1 MKRAMLGLG
10 VLTLGAAAW
19 AAPVY
24 RAAAAPAPRPAPR
37 TAAVSAAIDDA
48 TIMAIFDAANT
59 WDIETAALG
68 EKKGTTK
75 AIRDLA
81 HQFVRDHRAVRK
93 QGRDLAAKL
102 KLHGHAPKGFA
113 LAKDHADA
121 MATLRSSK
129 GAAFDRAFLEHEVSF
144 HKAVIDAVQ
153 QTLLPGATAPE
164 VKKLLTDVAP
174 AFQGHMVAA
183 QNLLDRLP
191 KQ

>member
-1 MKRAMLGLG
+1 MQRAILGLG
-10 VLTLGAAAW
+10 VLTLGVAAW
-19 AAPVY
+19 VNPVHRAAPTETPQPAP
-24 RAAAAPAPRPAPR
+24 RAAAA
-37 TAAVSAAIDDA
+37 AAIDDA

-75 AIRDLA
+75 AIRDLG
-81 HQFVRDHRAVRK
+81 HQFMRDHRAVRK

-102 KLHGHAPKGFA
+102 KLHGQAPKGFA

-121 MATLRSSK
+121 MAKLRSST

-153 QTLLPGATAPE
+153 QTLLPGATSPE
-164 VKKLLTDVAP
+164 VKKLLSDVAP

-183 QNLLDRLP
+183 QNLLDKLP
-191 KQ
+191 K

>member
-1 MKRAMLGLG
+1 MKRAILGLG
-10 VLTLGAAAW
+10 VLTLAAAAW
-19 AAPVY
+19 TAAPV
-24 RAAAAPAPRPAPR
+24 RQPLAAATLPPHRAI
-37 TAAVSAAIDDA
+37 AAIDDA

-59 WDIETAALG
+59 WDIETAGLG
-68 EKKGTTK
+68 EKKATTK

-81 HQFVRDHRAVRK
+81 HQFVRDHGMVRK

-102 KLHGHAPKGFA
+102 QLHGHAPADFA

-121 MATLRSSK
+121 MAKLRSSK
-129 GAAFDRAFLEHEVSF
+129 GAAFDRAFLEHEVSY

-164 VKKLLTDVAP
+164 VKKILSDVAP

-183 QNLLDRLP
+183 QTLLDKLP
-191 KQ
+191 K